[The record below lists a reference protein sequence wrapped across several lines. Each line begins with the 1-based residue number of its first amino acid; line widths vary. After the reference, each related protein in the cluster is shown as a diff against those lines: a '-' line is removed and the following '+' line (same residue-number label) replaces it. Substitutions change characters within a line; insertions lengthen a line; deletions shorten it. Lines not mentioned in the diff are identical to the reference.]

1 MRRNLFIGITNDKL
15 KECFESYKRVQCKRK
30 NKEELFEELA
40 LEYENIVECDESKRK
55 IVAPAM
61 CSSDMFY
68 EIARRYFKVY
78 DLVRDKNFC
87 ELFDIKAEEG
97 DFLG

>member
-15 KECFESYKRVQCKRK
+15 KECFESYKRVQCNRK
-30 NKEELFEELA
+30 QDKELFEELA
-40 LEYENIVECDESKRK
+40 LEYETIVECDESKRK
-55 IVAPAM
+55 VAARAI

-78 DLVRDKNFC
+78 DLVRDKDFC

-97 DFLG
+97 SFLD

>member
-15 KECFESYKRVQCKRK
+15 KECFESYKRVQYNRK
-30 NKEELFEELA
+30 QDKELFEELA
-40 LEYENIVECDESKRK
+40 LEYETIVECDESKRK
-55 IVAPAM
+55 VASRAI

-78 DLVRDKNFC
+78 DLVRDKDFC

-97 DFLG
+97 SFLD

>member
-1 MRRNLFIGITNDKL
+1 MRRNLFIGIPNNKL
-15 KECFESYKRVQCKRK
+15 KECFESYKRVQCNRK
-30 NKEELFEELA
+30 QDEELFEKLA
-40 LEYENIVECDESKRK
+40 LEYETIVECEESKRK
-55 IVAPAM
+55 VAARAV
-61 CSSDMFY
+61 CSNDMFY

-78 DLVRDKNFC
+78 ELVRDKDFC